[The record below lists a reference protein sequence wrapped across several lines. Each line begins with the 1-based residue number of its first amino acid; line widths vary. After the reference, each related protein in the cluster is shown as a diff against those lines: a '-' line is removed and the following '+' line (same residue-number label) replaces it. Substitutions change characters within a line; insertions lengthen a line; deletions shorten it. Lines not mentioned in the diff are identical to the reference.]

1 MGMKLDEETKV
12 QDIMTR
18 NPHTLEADDVL
29 DLADDL
35 MSMARIRHI
44 PILSSGKLVGIVSQR
59 DLFFSALVRALGL
72 QPREQKDLMKTLRA
86 RELMSHPVITISPG
100 ASVKEA
106 ARLMGQNK
114 IGCLPVVKGKQFVG
128 IVTETDILNYVAT
141 R

>member
-1 MGMKLDEETKV
+1 MRSDNETKV

-44 PILSSGKLVGIVSQR
+44 PILSGGKLVGIVSQR

-72 QPREQKDLMKTLRA
+72 QPREQKDLMKTIRA

>member
-1 MGMKLDEETKV
+1 MRSDDETKV

-18 NPHTLEADDVL
+18 TPHTLEADDVL

-44 PILSSGKLVGIVSQR
+44 PILSGGKLVGIVSQR

-72 QPREQKDLMKTLRA
+72 QPREQKDLMKTIRA

>member
-1 MGMKLDEETKV
+1 MKIDEETKV

-18 NPHTLEADDVL
+18 DPHTLEADDVL

-44 PILSSGKLVGIVSQR
+44 PILASGKVVGIVSQR
-59 DLFFSALVRALGL
+59 DLFFSALVKTLGL
-72 QPREQKDLMKTLRA
+72 QQREQKDLMKTIHA
-86 RELMSHPVITISPG
+86 RELMSQPVITISPG

-106 ARLMGQNK
+106 ARLMGENK

-128 IVTETDILNYVAT
+128 IVTETDILRYVAT

>member
-1 MGMKLDEETKV
+1 MKIDEETKV

-18 NPHTLEADDVL
+18 DPHTLEADDVL

-44 PILSSGKLVGIVSQR
+44 PILASGKLVGIVSQR
-59 DLFFSALVRALGL
+59 DLFFSALVKTLGL
-72 QPREQKDLMKTLRA
+72 QQREQKDLMKTIRA
-86 RELMSHPVITISPG
+86 RELMSQPVITISPG

-106 ARLMGQNK
+106 ARLMGENK

-128 IVTETDILNYVAT
+128 IVTETDILRYVAT

>member
-1 MGMKLDEETKV
+1 MKTDEETKV

-44 PILSSGKLVGIVSQR
+44 PILSGGKIVGIVSQR
-59 DLFFSALVRALGL
+59 DLFFSALVKALGL
-72 QPREQKDLMKTLRA
+72 QPREQKDLMKTIRA

>member
-1 MGMKLDEETKV
+1 MRSDKETKV

-29 DLADDL
+29 DVADDL

-44 PILSSGKLVGIVSQR
+44 PILASGKLVGIVSQR
-59 DLFFSALVRALGL
+59 DLFFSALVKALGL
-72 QPREQKDLMKTLRA
+72 RQREQKDLMKTIRA
-86 RELMSHPVITISPG
+86 RELMSRPVITISPG

-106 ARLMGQNK
+106 ARLMGENK

-128 IVTETDILNYVAT
+128 IVTETDILRYVT
-141 R
+141 MR

>member
-1 MGMKLDEETKV
+1 MRSDEETKV

-18 NPHTLEADDVL
+18 DPHTLEADDVL

-35 MSMARIRHI
+35 MTMARVRHI
-44 PILSSGKLVGIVSQR
+44 PILAGGKLVGIVSQR
-59 DLFFSALVRALGL
+59 DLFFSALVKALGL
-72 QPREQKDLMKTLRA
+72 QQREQKDLMKTIRA
-86 RELMSHPVITISPG
+86 RELMSQPVITISPG

-106 ARLMGQNK
+106 ARLMGENK

-128 IVTETDILNYVAT
+128 LVTETDSLRYVAT

>member
-1 MGMKLDEETKV
+1 MRSDEETKV

-35 MSMARIRHI
+35 MTMARIRHI
-44 PILSSGKLVGIVSQR
+44 PILASGKLVGIVSQR
-59 DLFFSALVRALGL
+59 DLFFSALVKTLGL
-72 QPREQKDLMKTLRA
+72 RQREQKDLMKTIRA
-86 RELMSHPVITISPG
+86 RELMSRPVITISPG

-106 ARLMGQNK
+106 ARLMGENK

-128 IVTETDILNYVAT
+128 IVTETDILRYVAM

>member
-1 MGMKLDEETKV
+1 MKSDGHTKV

-35 MSMARIRHI
+35 MRMARVRHI
-44 PILSSGKLVGIVSQR
+44 PILDRGKLVGIVSQR
-59 DLFFSALVRALGL
+59 DLFFSALDKILGI
-72 QPREQKDLMKTLRA
+72 QQREQKDLMKTIRA
-86 RELMSHPVITISPG
+86 REVMSHPVITISAD

-106 ARLMGQNK
+106 ARLMGENK
-114 IGCLPVVKGKQFVG
+114 IGCLPVVKDEKFVG
-128 IVTETDILNYVAT
+128 LVTETDILRYVAG

>member
-1 MGMKLDEETKV
+1 MKTDQETRV

-44 PILSSGKLVGIVSQR
+44 PILSSGKIVGIVSQR
-59 DLFFSALVRALGL
+59 DLFFSALVKALGL
-72 QPREQKDLMKTLRA
+72 QPREQKDLMKTIRA

-128 IVTETDILNYVAT
+128 IVTETDILNYVAK
-141 R
+141 RP